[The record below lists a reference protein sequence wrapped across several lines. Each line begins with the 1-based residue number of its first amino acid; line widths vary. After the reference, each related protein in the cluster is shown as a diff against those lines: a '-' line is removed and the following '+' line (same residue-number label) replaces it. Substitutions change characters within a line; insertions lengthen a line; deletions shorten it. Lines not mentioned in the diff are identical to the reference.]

1 MSHEPQS
8 TALTLFEA
16 WGDIVDPNEWRNDDP
31 AFGYGRVGVPV
42 YQTSIFDRDDGR
54 YLPVYQTQSDLRI
67 IRAMSRNVASLSAG
81 VEGALGTLANFTLG
95 TGFTFAAQA
104 NPNCP
109 AFVPPEV
116 VQELAKEAQRVI
128 DRFLLENRF
137 QANMDREVDRR
148 ARMDG
153 EAFIELCLS
162 PAGQI
167 RASFDEPDMVCEPA
181 NSRQW
186 EQWLA
191 CEDPERYSPE
201 WERSWSFGVHSV
213 KKTPDDPLGYHVVY
227 DTLGNDADYVEA
239 SRMVHVKANVPRN
252 AKRGISDLY
261 PVIQDIE
268 REAKIRRNIAVGTA
282 LQAAI
287 AWIREHA
294 TGVTPA
300 AVQNMVTGNSVATR
314 QQRTSSGTRPIK
326 GGTLQP
332 GTVIDTPENMKHIT
346 GPMGSERNPNFIL
359 VAQYVS
365 RSIAQRWSM
374 PEFMYTSD
382 ASNANYASTLVAE
395 SPFVKAREA
404 DQRFYGQH
412 FIDLLWKVLRMAHT
426 AGKAFV
432 NIQRFEELLQILD
445 ITASGQRVSNRDELA
460 TVQRQEIQM
469 RMGIL
474 SRQSAAAEGGL
485 DLAKEEQQ
493 GAAPQQQPV
502 ETLGTLATSDAVT
515 LTGPA
520 AVADVAS
527 TAMNGAQV
535 SSLVDFIT
543 QVAAGTLPS
552 ESAIQAITLAFPTVS
567 LDQARAMINPAAAQS
582 GIAPPTLGP
591 DGKPVAAPAKAGGE
605 LVGMK
610 LRDVSN
616 IDKLRTRYL
625 DAFKAGEADE
635 KATRIA
641 LDGLGYSKEKIDL
654 YLDADP
660 TNDPAEETP
669 DEATPVTEELDADV
683 TVTPE
688 KKPGTGFPKGVPTQ
702 EDILTE
708 SQRQLDE
715 LFEQLAEATASN
727 ASKPTLV
734 KILKEIDEVQ
744 NRAVLAADICGRLTP
759 FKPTLQDGDSAQTAP
774 VDPLAAVVKVEQE

>member
-95 TGFTFAAQA
+95 TGFTFVAQA

-137 QANMDREVDRR
+137 QSNMDREVDRR
-148 ARMDG
+148 TRMDG

-365 RSIAQRWSM
+365 RSVAQRWSM

-445 ITASGQRVSNRDELA
+445 ITASGPRVSNRDELA

-485 DLAKEEQQ
+485 DLAKEEEQ
-493 GAAPQQQPV
+493 GAAPQPQSGASGPTGQPDPNAAPAPGG
-502 ETLGTLATSDAVT
+502 EMLGLNMVQIRRINAVT
-515 LTGPA
+515 
-520 AVADVAS
+520 DKI
-527 TAMNGAQV
+527 V
-535 SSLVDFIT
+535 SAY
-543 QVAAGTLPS
+543 QAGTL
-552 ESAIQAITLAFPTVS
+552 
-567 LDQARAMINPAAAQS
+567 
-582 GIAPPTLGP
+582 
-591 DGKPVAAPAKAGGE
+591 
-605 LVGMK
+605 
-610 LRDVSN
+610 
-616 IDKLRTRYL
+616 
-625 DAFKAGEADE
+625 DE
-635 KATRIA
+635 KTARIR
-641 LDGLGYSKEKIDL
+641 LDDLGIPPNKIDL

-660 TNDPAEETP
+660 TNDPQSE
-669 DEATPVTEELDADV
+669 PVTEGPVNRSHPYGKCPRCGAWGESRERRPNGNDTCENGHVYPSAQSIMESIEV
-683 TVTPE
+683 TVETRQRASSD
-688 KKPGTGFPKGVPTQ
+688 FPKGVPTQ
-702 EDILTE
+702 EDILNE

>member
-300 AVQNMVTGNSVATR
+300 AVQNMVTGNSVTTR

-412 FIDLLWKVLRMAHT
+412 FIDLLWKVLRMAHS

-432 NIQRFEELLQILD
+432 SIQRFEELLQILD

-485 DLAKEEQQ
+485 DLAKEEEQ
-493 GAAPQQQPV
+493 GAAPQQPGAGGPTGQPDPNATPAPGGEMLGLNMVQMARLEKKIRQWV
-502 ETLGTLATSDAVT
+502 EQVKSGAMT
-515 LTGPA
+515 A
-520 AVADVAS
+520 A
-527 TAMNGAQV
+527 M
-535 SSLVDFIT
+535 
-543 QVAAGTLPS
+543 
-552 ESAIQAITLAFPTVS
+552 
-567 LDQARAMINPAAAQS
+567 ARAM
-582 GIAPPTLGP
+582 
-591 DGKPVAAPAKAGGE
+591 
-605 LVGMK
+605 M
-610 LRDVSN
+610 
-616 IDKLRTRYL
+616 
-625 DAFKAGEADE
+625 
-635 KATRIA
+635 
-641 LDGLGYSKEKIDL
+641 DGLGVPASKIDL

-660 TNDPAEETP
+660 TNDPQPE
-669 DEATPVTEELDADV
+669 PVTEALEV
-683 TVTPE
+683 TVETRQRASSD
-688 KKPGTGFPKGVPTQ
+688 FPKGVPTQ
-702 EDILTE
+702 EDILNE
-708 SQRQLDE
+708 SQKQLDE